1 MYGDIDI
8 VHTPF
13 YLVYHTS
20 VKETLLLWVNPK
32 ISYTFVFTISWL
44 SATSMYVYKDKFAI
58 FSKTNTDNQS
68 VKN

>member
-1 MYGDIDI
+1 MYRDIDI

-44 SATSMYVYKDKFAI
+44 SATSMYVYKDKLAI
-58 FSKTNTDNQS
+58 FSKTNPDNQS

>member
-8 VHTPF
+8 VHTPS

-20 VKETLLLWVNPK
+20 VKETLFLWFNPK
-32 ISYTFVFTISWL
+32 ISYTFVFAISRL
-44 SATSMYVYKDKFAI
+44 SATSMYAYKDKFAI